1 MEVAAYKSK
10 IVAEAHDIATY
21 MMSSHGLHDAPRV
34 IMWFNEYNA
43 FRAMEHGGQGRPY
56 FLRHDKEVHRH
67 FDRMSRPLF
76 EALKGLGQ
84 TSIKVTKHITS
95 RLKHGAIPTRTLGDF
110 TPEDMDMF
118 YSECVARP
126 PRGPSYG
133 FVTFPPGVPY
143 QDHPLIRRWFGS
155 RMQELNTGMENT
167 FRLLNLARDRDLLS
181 GPTRDQLV
189 SIPGPIARQIT
200 DKVKGLPA

>member
-1 MEVAAYKSK
+1 MEVATYRSK
-10 IVAEAHDIATY
+10 IVAEAHDIANY
-21 MMSSHGLHDAPRV
+21 MMSSHGLKDAPRV

-56 FLRHDKEVHRH
+56 FLRHDREVHRH
-67 FDRMSRPLF
+67 FDRLWKPLS
-76 EALKGLGQ
+76 EVLKGLGQ

-95 RLKHGAIPTRTLGDF
+95 RLKHGAVPTRTLSGI
-110 TPEDMDMF
+110 TPDEMDEF
-118 YSECVARP
+118 YAECVARP

-133 FVTFPPGVPY
+133 FVTFPPGVQY
-143 QDHPLIRRWFGS
+143 QDHPLVRRWFGS

-167 FRLLNLARDRDLLS
+167 IRLLNLMHDRDLLS
-181 GPTRDQLV
+181 GRARDKIV

-200 DKVKGLPA
+200 DKVKDLHA